1 MPAHEY
7 FPFAPVQR
15 RTTNTLMNTRLF
27 LPLLAAASLFAQSI
41 LAAEEGFVELF
52 DGKTLNGWT
61 LVNKTGRGYIVENG
75 AIICPKDGGGNL
87 FTEKEYSDFI
97 LQFEFKLQDGSNNG
111 LGIRAPLKGDA
122 AYMGMELQI
131 LDDNAQKYAGKLRP
145 EQYHGSI
152 YDVIPAKTGALKPTG
167 EWNQQEVRAEGR
179 KIKVTLNG
187 KVIVD
192 ADLNTVTNAEKI
204 KKHPGLFRDSGH
216 IGFLGHNEYVEF
228 RNLRIKDLGG
238 KEQPDNKAPQGFNAL
253 FNGRDL
259 TGWKGLVEDPIKRAK
274 MSPTELQEKQAKADQ
289 QMRDHWKIVDGA
301 LQYDGKGNSLCTAK
315 DYKNFELLCDW
326 KITAHGDSGIYLRG
340 TPQVQIWDPGH
351 KGPNPNGL
359 GSGGLYNNQKN
370 PSGPL
375 ELADNPIGEWNRFRI
390 LMVDDKVHIFLNG
403 KLVVNNTTLENF
415 WDRSQ
420 PLFPTGQIELQ
431 HHNDP
436 LWFKNIYIREIGN

>member
-1 MPAHEY
+1 
-7 FPFAPVQR
+7 
-15 RTTNTLMNTRLF
+15 MNTRLF
-27 LPLLAAASLFAQSI
+27 LPLVAAASVFAQSI
-41 LAAEEGFVELF
+41 AAAEAGFTDLF

-61 LVNKTGRGYIVENG
+61 LVGKTGRGYVVEDG
-75 AIICPKDGGGNL
+75 RIICPKDGGGNL
-87 FTEKEYSDFI
+87 FTEKEYSDFV
-97 LQFEFKLQDGSNNG
+97 LRFEFKLEDGSNNG

-131 LDDNAQKYAGKLRP
+131 LDNDSTKYAGKLRP

-152 YDVIPAKTGALKPTG
+152 YDVIPAKLGALKKAG

-187 KVIVD
+187 QVIVD
-192 ADLNTVTNAEKI
+192 ADINSVTDPEKI
-204 KKHPGLFRDSGH
+204 KKHPGLFRESGH

-228 RNLRIKDLGG
+228 RNLRIQDLSD
-238 KEQPDNKAPQGFNAL
+238 KKNEDNKPPQGFKAL
-253 FNGRDL
+253 FNGKDL
-259 TGWKGLVEDPIKRAK
+259 EGWKGLVEDPIKRAK
-274 MSPTELQEKQAKADQ
+274 MSPEELKAKQEKADD
-289 QMRDHWKIVDGA
+289 QMRAHWKVVGGA

-315 DYKNFELLCDW
+315 DYKNFELLVDW
-326 KITAHGDSGIYLRG
+326 KITEHGDSGIYLRG
-340 TPQVQIWDPGH
+340 TPQVQIWDPNH
-351 KGPNPNGL
+351 KGPNPKGL
-359 GSGGLYNNQKN
+359 GSGGFYNNQKN

-375 ELADNPIGEWNRFRI
+375 ELADNPIGLWNRFRI
-390 LMVDDKVHIFLNG
+390 IMVDDKAHIFLNG
-403 KLVVNNTTLENF
+403 KLVLNNTTLENF